1 MYSLFGHFSSRID
14 GESSLFGSGHSLFCG
29 VVQTPLREE
38 EGHDHWSKWICGSSH
53 RSAAHPQRYDMPDH
67 WISFGAGQQI
77 AERRRCEPIE
87 SQIVRLCHFN
97 AGHCSEGERWMAE
110 ASVHCDRHRSYVLC
124 HGDWRYESVIKI
136 IMCRWHWRKRGSHG
150 LLQCG
155 EQHNACPWRHGNAV
169 IGDAD
174 AEHDEIH
181 GPAGGNVAAVWENG
195 WAAQFLRIFAAISRE
210 ARIRLVVLS
219 KKWFYCALSL
229 SLSFCSKH
237 FSMDSTRE
245 KDVVVESKYAPRREY
260 IVEES
265 AFGWRRKEQAF
276 MLWKR
281 LDTSCWTREFDC
293 HCAHL
298 WRERFRRF
306 WCMYVIIVSRM

>member
-1 MYSLFGHFSSRID
+1 
-14 GESSLFGSGHSLFCG
+14 
-29 VVQTPLREE
+29 
-38 EGHDHWSKWICGSSH
+38 
-53 RSAAHPQRYDMPDH
+53 
-67 WISFGAGQQI
+67 
-77 AERRRCEPIE
+77 
-87 SQIVRLCHFN
+87 
-97 AGHCSEGERWMAE
+97 MAE
-110 ASVHCDRHRSYVLC
+110 ASVHCDWHRSYVLC

-181 GPAGGNVAAVWENG
+181 GLAGGNVAAVWENG

-219 KKWFYCALSL
+219 KKWFYCALSS

-245 KDVVVESKYAPRREY
+245 KDVVVESKYTPGRVF

-265 AFGWRRKEQAF
+265 AFG
-276 MLWKR
+276 
-281 LDTSCWTREFDC
+281 
-293 HCAHL
+293 
-298 WRERFRRF
+298 
-306 WCMYVIIVSRM
+306 